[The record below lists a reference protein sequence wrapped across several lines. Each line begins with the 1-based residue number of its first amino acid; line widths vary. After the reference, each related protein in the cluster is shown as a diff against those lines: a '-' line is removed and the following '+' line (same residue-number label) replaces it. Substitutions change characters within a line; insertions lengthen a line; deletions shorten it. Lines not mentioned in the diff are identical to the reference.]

1 MKIPALATP
10 PVANPPAQHA
20 ARILLVE
27 DDSDMAT
34 MYRFKLESDGFSVH
48 LADAGETVLTLA
60 FHRPPDLALLDIGLP
75 DMDGLQVLAA
85 LRADARTLAMPV
97 VILSSC
103 DDPDVIRRGFE
114 LGATE
119 YLVKTEATPAQ
130 VSDCVALWT
139 TAQGT
144 LQGGC
149 IRGCIPSDAAQG
161 WAVEVIQWKAPIFL
175 GRPR

>member
-1 MKIPALATP
+1 MQVPALATP
-10 PVANPPAQHA
+10 PLAVPRARRA

-27 DDSDMAT
+27 DDADMAT
-34 MYRFKLESDGFSVH
+34 MYRFKLESDGFSVR
-48 LADAGETVLTLA
+48 LADAGETALMMA
-60 FHRPPDLALLDIGLP
+60 FHRPSDLALLDIGLP

-85 LRADARTLAMPV
+85 LRADVRTLAMPV

-144 LQGGC
+144 LRSGASVG
-149 IRGCIPSDAAQG
+149 
-161 WAVEVIQWKAPIFL
+161 APQQMQL
-175 GRPR
+175 RAGLWR